1 MTQILVK
8 AYPLLAAQG
17 NLPGRFEAVTY
28 RLAGGEDAVERPW
41 EPGPCALPRPTLAG
55 AGGEGVAS
63 AVQAHRGAGGTCG
76 ADTPGPPLP
85 HP

>member
-28 RLAGGEDAVERPW
+28 RLASGAEGAV
-41 EPGPCALPRPTLAG
+41 G
-55 AGGEGVAS
+55 AGSDSYALLWLALQGLLFGEAAQDLN
-63 AVQAHRGAGGTCG
+63 AV
-76 ADTPGPPLP
+76 
-85 HP
+85 